1 MGRSGGFFSKKDRKE
16 RGENMRLDKFLADM
30 GQGSRKEVKQAIKK
44 GLVEVNGQQ
53 VKSDKFQVDEQS
65 DQVSFAGERVRY
77 QKDFYYLL
85 NKPAGVISATTD
97 REKTVLDLF
106 AAEDY
111 RRDLFPVGRL
121 DKDTEGLLLIT
132 NDGQLA
138 HRLLSPKKH
147 VEKEYY
153 AEVRGIMTQEDRQ
166 QFLQGIELDGEILMP
181 AQLTILAVDEQSE
194 TSTITLILHE
204 GKFHQVK
211 RMVQAVGKKVTYL
224 KRIRMGGLQLP
235 NDLPLGEYRLLT
247 EKELAQLSA
256 EPAEN

>member
-1 MGRSGGFFSKKDRKE
+1 
-16 RGENMRLDKFLADM
+16 MRLDKFLADM
-30 GQGSRKEVKQAIKK
+30 GYGSRKEVKQAIKK
-44 GLVEVNGQQ
+44 GVVAVNGQQ
-53 VKSDKFQVDEQS
+53 VKSDKFQVSEQE
-65 DQVSFAGERVRY
+65 DQVSFAGELVRY

-97 REKTVLDLF
+97 PEKTVLDLF

-153 AEVRGIMTQEDRQ
+153 AEVRGIMTEEDRH
-166 QFLQGIELDGEILMP
+166 QFLQGIELDGETLMP
-181 AQLTILAVDEQSE
+181 AQLTILKVDEQAE

-211 RMVQAVGKKVTYL
+211 RMVQAVGKEVTYL
-224 KRIRMGGLQLP
+224 KRTRMGGLQLP
-235 NDLPLGEYRLLT
+235 KDLALGEYRSVT

-256 EPAEN
+256 EPAED

>member
-1 MGRSGGFFSKKDRKE
+1 
-16 RGENMRLDKFLADM
+16 MRLDKFLADM

-65 DQVSFAGERVRY
+65 DQVSFVGERVRY

-211 RMVQAVGKKVTYL
+211 RMVQAVGKEVTYL

-235 NDLPLGEYRLLT
+235 KDLPLGEYRLLT